1 VIIIAGRETSIRKML
16 YRSVPHILVAGEL
29 YMPWLRG
36 LDKEVS
42 RKRAEKSEST
52 ALDNNVG
59 TGQVEEL

>member
-1 VIIIAGRETSIRKML
+1 ML

-36 LDKEVS
+36 LDKVVS